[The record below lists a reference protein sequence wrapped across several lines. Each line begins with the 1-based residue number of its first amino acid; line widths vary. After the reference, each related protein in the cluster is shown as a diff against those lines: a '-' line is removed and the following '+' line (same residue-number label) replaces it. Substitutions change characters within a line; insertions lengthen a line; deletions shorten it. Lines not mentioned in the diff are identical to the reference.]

1 MIPWLY
7 LKGVAAGETRSALE
21 VLVGAEA
28 KRLSANVVGRLKRQW
43 LEEYESRQLENH
55 NEISKL
61 TLEDYH

>member
-1 MIPWLY
+1 M
-7 LKGVAAGETRSALE
+7 AAGETRSALE

-28 KRLSANVVGRLKRQW
+28 KRLSVNVVGRLKRQW
-43 LEEYESRQLENH
+43 LEEYESWQLENH